1 MHSAHGSCFNMRDG
15 CLTVCICT
23 AALPRRRPSSS
34 ASVSAAMPAEAKAEC
49 AWAPLFPR
57 HFAAGDDD
65 C

>member
-1 MHSAHGSCFNMRDG
+1 MHAHGSCFNMRDG
-15 CLTVCICT
+15 CLTACICT
-23 AALPRRRPSSS
+23 AALPRGPSS

-57 HFAAGDDD
+57 HFAAGNDD